1 MTAELVDRI
10 ALWIG
15 LLMLLGFMIWLAIKV
30 LND

>member
-30 LND
+30 LR